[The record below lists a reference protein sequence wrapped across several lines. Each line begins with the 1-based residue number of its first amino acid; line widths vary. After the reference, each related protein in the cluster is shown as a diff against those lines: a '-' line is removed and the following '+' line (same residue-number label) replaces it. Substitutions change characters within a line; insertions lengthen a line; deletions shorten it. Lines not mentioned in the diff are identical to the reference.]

1 MKTKYLFLDIDGT
14 LVGYDSKM
22 PESAL
27 AALNAAKKNGHK
39 VIIASGRSRSII
51 YPDLLAAV
59 DFDGI
64 IASGGACVVCGG
76 EVIFRST
83 IKGDTLRGIVNYLR
97 REGIRFIVQSSN
109 ASYGEP
115 DFRTVMIPA
124 MIKSGFSEELIKKSF
139 SDVITVDDI
148 LSVPDIEKFSYYLS
162 PLSPQKIS
170 DDNDGKFYVT
180 DFSVGKA
187 ADESGMYFGEMNM
200 AGVNKATA
208 IERYM
213 AHVGASISDSIA
225 FGDSGNDLEMM
236 KFAGFSV
243 AMGNATQPIK
253 DAADMITD
261 DVDNDG
267 IYNAFV
273 KLGLI

>member
-1 MKTKYLFLDIDGT
+1 
-14 LVGYDSKM
+14 
-22 PESAL
+22 
-27 AALNAAKKNGHK
+27 
-39 VIIASGRSRSII
+39 
-51 YPDLLAAV
+51 
-59 DFDGI
+59 
-64 IASGGACVVCGG
+64 
-76 EVIFRST
+76 
-83 IKGDTLRGIVNYLR
+83 
-97 REGIRFIVQSSN
+97 
-109 ASYGEP
+109 
-115 DFRTVMIPA
+115 
-124 MIKSGFSEELIKKSF
+124 MIKSGFSEELLNKSYA
-139 SDVITVDDI
+139 DVITVDDI

-170 DDNDGKFYVT
+170 DDNGGKFYVT

-213 AHVGASISDSIA
+213 AHVGAPISDSIA

-261 DVDNDG
+261 DVDKDG

>member
-83 IKGDTLRGIVNYLR
+83 ITGDTLRGIVNYLR
-97 REGIRFIVQSSN
+97 REGIRFIVQSSE

-124 MIKSGFSEELIKKSF
+124 MIKSGFSEELLNKSYA
-139 SDVITVDDI
+139 DVITVDDI

-213 AHVGASISDSIA
+213 AHVGAPISDSIA

-261 DVDNDG
+261 DVDKDG

>member
-1 MKTKYLFLDIDGT
+1 MNTKYLFLDIDGT

-27 AALNAAKKNGHK
+27 AALNAAQKNGHK

-64 IASGGACVVCGG
+64 IASGGACVVCNG

-83 IKGDTLRGIVNYLR
+83 ITGDTFRGIVDYFR
-97 REGIRFIVQSSN
+97 REGIRFIVQSSE

-148 LSVPDIEKFSYYLS
+148 LSVPDVEKFSYYLS
-162 PLSPQKIS
+162 PLSPKQIS
-170 DDNDGKFYVT
+170 DDNNGKFYVT
-180 DFSVGKA
+180 DFSVGKVA
-187 ADESGMYFGEMNM
+187 EASGLYFGEMNM

-213 AHVGASISDSIA
+213 AHVGAPISDSIA

-236 KFAGFSV
+236 NFAGFSV

-261 DVDNDG
+261 AVDKDG

>member
-1 MKTKYLFLDIDGT
+1 MNTKYIFLDIDGT

-27 AALNAAKKNGHK
+27 KALKLAKAKGHK

-64 IASGGACVVCGG
+64 IASGGACVVCNG

-83 IKGDTLRGIVNYLR
+83 ITGKTFEDIVAYFR

-139 SDVITVDDI
+139 SEVITVDNI
-148 LSVPDIEKFSYYLS
+148 LSVPDVEKFSYYLS
-162 PLSPQKIS
+162 PLSPKQIS

-187 ADESGMYFGEMNM
+187 AEDSGLYFGEMNM
-200 AGVNKATA
+200 ANVNKATA
-208 IERYM
+208 IERFM
-213 AHVGASISDSIA
+213 AHVGAPVSDSIA

-236 KFAGFSV
+236 KFAGLSV

-261 DVDNDG
+261 DVDKDG

>member
-1 MKTKYLFLDIDGT
+1 MNTKYLFLDIDGT

-27 AALNAAKKNGHK
+27 AALNAAQKNGHK

-64 IASGGACVVCGG
+64 IASGGACVVCNG

-83 IKGDTLRGIVNYLR
+83 ITGDTFRGIVDYFR
-97 REGIRFIVQSSN
+97 REGIRFIVQSSE

-115 DFRTVMIPA
+115 DFRTIMIPA
-124 MIKSGFSEELIKKSF
+124 MIKSGYSKDLIDKSF

-148 LSVPDIEKFSYYLS
+148 LSVPDVEKFSYYLS
-162 PLSPQKIS
+162 PLSPKQIS

-187 ADESGMYFGEMNM
+187 AENSELFFGEMNM

-213 AHVGASISDSIA
+213 AHVGAPISDSIA

-261 DVDNDG
+261 DVDKDG

>member
-1 MKTKYLFLDIDGT
+1 MKYIFLDIDGT

-27 AALNAAKKNGHK
+27 KALKLAKAKGHK

-83 IKGDTLRGIVNYLR
+83 ITGDTLRGIVDYFR
-97 REGIRFIVQSSN
+97 RKGIRFIVQSSD

-115 DFRTVMIPA
+115 DFRGVMIPA
-124 MIKSGFSEELIKKSF
+124 MIKSGFSKDLIEKSF

-148 LSVPDIEKFSYYLS
+148 LSVPDVEKFSYYLS
-162 PLSPQKIS
+162 PLSPKQIS

-187 ADESGMYFGEMNM
+187 AEDSGLYFGEMNM

-208 IERYM
+208 IERFM
-213 AHVGASISDSIA
+213 AHVGAPVSDSIA

-236 KFAGFSV
+236 SFAGFSV

-253 DAADMITD
+253 DAADLITD
-261 DVDNDG
+261 AVDKDG

>member
-1 MKTKYLFLDIDGT
+1 MNTKYIFLDIDGT

-27 AALNAAKKNGHK
+27 KALKLAKAKGHK

-64 IASGGACVVCGG
+64 IASGGACVVCDG

-83 IKGDTLRGIVNYLR
+83 ITGDTLRGIVDYFR
-97 REGIRFIVQSSN
+97 RKGIRFIVQSSD

-115 DFRTVMIPA
+115 DFRGVMIPA
-124 MIKSGFSEELIKKSF
+124 MIKSGFSKDLIEKSF

-148 LSVPDIEKFSYYLS
+148 LSVPDVEKFSYYLS
-162 PLSPQKIS
+162 PLSPKQIS

-187 ADESGMYFGEMNM
+187 AEESGLYFGEMNM

-208 IERYM
+208 IERFM
-213 AHVGASISDSIA
+213 AHVGAPVSDSIA

-236 KFAGFSV
+236 NFAGFSV

-253 DAADMITD
+253 NAADMITD
-261 DVDNDG
+261 AVDKDG

>member
-27 AALNAAKKNGHK
+27 AALNAAKKNGHT

-97 REGIRFIVQSSN
+97 REGIRFIVQSSE

-115 DFRTVMIPA
+115 DFRTIMIPA
-124 MIKSGFSEELIKKSF
+124 MIKSGFSEELLNKSYA
-139 SDVITVDDI
+139 DVITVDDI

-213 AHVGASISDSIA
+213 AHVGAPISDSIA

-261 DVDNDG
+261 DVDKDG